1 MRSNDQ
7 WRVGRSYARL
17 RGSEMSDHPKP
28 EPKQTT
34 PKGLEISGPKREDLL
49 RNLKKAAPAPSATQP
64 SEDLDAKR

>member
-1 MRSNDQ
+1 
-7 WRVGRSYARL
+7 
-17 RGSEMSDHPKP
+17 MSDHPKP